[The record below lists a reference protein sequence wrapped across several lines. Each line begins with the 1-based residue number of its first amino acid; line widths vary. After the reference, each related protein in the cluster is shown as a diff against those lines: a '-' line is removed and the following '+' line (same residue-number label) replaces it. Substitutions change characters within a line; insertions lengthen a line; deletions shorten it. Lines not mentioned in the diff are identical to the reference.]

1 MKPEPTAPADRSFDA
16 FALVAGILVSGFA
29 GGALYW
35 AFGGTFHPAVLRMAL
50 PVFLVAL
57 GMTGLLLSRRT

>member
-1 MKPEPTAPADRSFDA
+1 MKPKPAASAGHSFDA

-29 GGALYW
+29 IGALYW
-35 AFGGTFHPAVLRMAL
+35 AFGGTYHPAVLRMAL

-57 GMTGLLLSRRT
+57 GVTGLLLSRR